1 MGAGG
6 EGLRGE
12 GRLSARLPRRV
23 LPAAAPPAKTRLV
36 IVTAARTAYERL
48 RADILRCALAPG
60 ERLRIHDLTKRYAS
74 GPIPTREALNRL
86 AAEGLAL
93 HSDQRGFTVA
103 PISAEDLVE
112 LTLARAWV
120 YEIAMRESVR
130 RGDDAWEERC
140 LLAYH
145 RLKKVPRYLSVEP
158 PAPNPDYDRPHRDFH
173 IALISA
179 CGSRWMIDI
188 AERLFDHAERYRN
201 LSRKIAIIPREDEH
215 KKMIDA
221 VLARSGDEAVALLK
235 RHVELTAEIVA
246 GPPAR
251 AAKRPKAARGR
262 GGARGT

>member
-1 MGAGG
+1 MGAGSQ
-6 EGLRGE
+6 GLGRESRLNVRRRGAA
-12 GRLSARLPRRV
+12 ARPRSE
-23 LPAAAPPAKTRLV
+23 LPAEVPPAKPRVV
-36 IVTAARTAYERL
+36 IVTAARTTYERL

-60 ERLRIHDLTKRYAS
+60 ERLRIHDLVERYAG

-86 AAEGLAL
+86 AAEGLVV

-103 PISAEDLVE
+103 PISVADLTE

-120 YEIAMRESVR
+120 YEIAMRESMQ

-145 RLKKVPRYLSVEP
+145 RLKKVPRYLSVKP
-158 PAPNPDYDRPHRDFH
+158 PEPNPDYDRPHREFH
-173 IALISA
+173 VALISA

-201 LSRKIAIIPREDEH
+201 LSRKIAIVPREDEH

-221 VLARSGDEAVALLK
+221 VLAHRADDAIALLR
-235 RHVELTAEIVA
+235 RHVELTAEIVT
-246 GPPAR
+246 G
-251 AAKRPKAARGR
+251 
-262 GGARGT
+262 